1 MIIGF
6 GHEARA
12 GKDTAAMP
20 LVDLGYKKVGFA
32 DALKALAF
40 EADPLIRSGATVNV
54 NIGHGRLKHI
64 VSQLGW
70 ERAKDDVPEVRRF
83 LQDLGVAARTVF
95 GEDFWIEQ
103 WQATA
108 SGRHPDGDVYNDTV
122 VCDVRFGNEF
132 ARLRDI
138 GAVLVKIERPG
149 YGATN
154 SSHISER
161 DLVDAVWDHT
171 IVNDGSIEDLHK
183 KVTALHQSLVTAEPA
198 QPATKAA

>member
-20 LVDLGYKKVGFA
+20 LVDLGFKKVGFA
-32 DALKALAF
+32 DALKALAY
-40 EADPLIRSGATVNV
+40 ESDPLIRSGATVNV

-95 GEDFWIEQ
+95 GEDFWIDRWAE
-103 WQATA
+103 
-108 SGRHPDGDVYNDTV
+108 HPGSPLDVV

-132 ARLRDI
+132 ERLRES
-138 GAVLVKIERPG
+138 GAILIKIERPG

-171 IVNDGSIEDLHK
+171 VVNDGSIEDLHR
-183 KVTALHQSLVTAEPA
+183 KVTALYASLTE
-198 QPATKAA
+198 KEAA